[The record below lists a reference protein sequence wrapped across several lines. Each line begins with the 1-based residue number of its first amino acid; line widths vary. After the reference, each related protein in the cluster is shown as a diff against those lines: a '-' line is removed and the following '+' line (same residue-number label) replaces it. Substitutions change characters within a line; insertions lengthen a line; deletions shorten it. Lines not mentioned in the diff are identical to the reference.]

1 MTKAELKLIT
11 YLIIIGAPIF
21 LIIKLGEI
29 MGWELF
35 ICSLAVIVGV
45 VIWIRAEEKKSRRK
59 MLLNKYQDNQLVEK
73 IMTRSFWVGQTEEQ
87 LMDSLGKPS
96 AIDNKL
102 LKTKKKEVWKYSPQG
117 ANRYGLR
124 ITLENDEVV
133 GWDQKG

>member
-1 MTKAELKLIT
+1 
-11 YLIIIGAPIF
+11 
-21 LIIKLGEI
+21 